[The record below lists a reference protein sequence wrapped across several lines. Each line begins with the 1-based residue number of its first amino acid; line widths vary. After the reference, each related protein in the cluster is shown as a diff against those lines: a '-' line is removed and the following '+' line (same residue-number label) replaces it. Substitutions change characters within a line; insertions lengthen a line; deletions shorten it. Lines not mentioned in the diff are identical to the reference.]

1 MNIYLQLLLLSWV
14 VVFVVD
20 LSGFIASLSDWIGK
34 PVRKPFSCSKC
45 LTWWTGLILAA
56 IEGYILD
63 LRVWAFVAA
72 MAFFTKAINNLAVQ
86 VLDLLTAI
94 VDKIKLPKI

>member
-1 MNIYLQLLLLSWV
+1 MSIYLQLLLLTWV

-20 LSGFIASLSDWIGK
+20 LSGFIGSLSEWIGK
-34 PVRKPFSCSKC
+34 PIRKPFSCSKC

-72 MAFFTKAINNLAVQ
+72 LAFATPAVNNLAVQ
-86 VLDLLTAI
+86 VLDLLKKI
-94 VDKIKLPKI
+94 IDKIKIK